1 MCTEIAE
8 MRSREVEM
16 RAEIAEMRSREAE
29 MSAGRDEALRLTEE
43 VTVRARVR
51 SPPP

>member
-16 RAEIAEMRSREAE
+16 RAEIAEMRSREVE
-29 MSAGRDEALRLTEE
+29 ISAGRDEALRLTEE
-43 VTVRARVR
+43 AEGR
-51 SPPP
+51 